1 MMSEE
6 PILCEVRD
14 GVAHVTLNR
23 PDSANAFDLGMVRAL
38 HRVMIDCD
46 KNSAVRAVLL
56 TGAGRMFSA
65 GGDLKFFLEAGDRV
79 SFLLAEMTA
88 ALHAAVAV
96 MNRMD
101 PPVVIAVNGMAAGGG
116 MSLAMSGDVV
126 FAAEGARFTMAYTA
140 AGLSPDG
147 SSTWF
152 LPRLAGFGRAKEL
165 ALTNRLLSAPE
176 ALQLGII
183 DRVVADDSLSAEAA
197 KQAEAFAAGPTGA
210 YGAVKRL
217 MIESL
222 QNGLE
227 TQMELESRAIAER
240 AAGPDGREGL
250 GAFAAKRK
258 PTFTGE

>member
-1 MMSEE
+1 MASD
-6 PILCEVRD
+6 PILYEVRD

-23 PDSANAFDLGMVRAL
+23 PDAANAFDLEVVRAF
-38 HRVMIDCD
+38 HRIMIDCD
-46 KNSAVRAVLL
+46 KNPAVRAVLL

-79 SFLLAEMTA
+79 ASVLAEMTA
-88 ALHAAVAV
+88 GLHAGIAV

-116 MSLAMSGDVV
+116 MSLAMTGDVV
-126 FAAEGARFTMAYTA
+126 FAGEGARFTMAYTA

-147 SSTWF
+147 SSSWF
-152 LPRLAGFGRAKEL
+152 LPRLAGFRRAKEL
-165 ALTNRLLSAPE
+165 ALTNRMLSARE
-176 ALQLGII
+176 ALEIGIV
-183 DRVVADDSLSAEAA
+183 DRVTSEETLLEEAG
-197 KQAEAFAAGPTGA
+197 KQARAFADGPTGA

-227 TQMELESRAIAER
+227 TQMELESRGIAAR
-240 AAGPDGREGL
+240 AASPDGREGV
-250 GAFAAKRK
+250 GAFAEKRK
-258 PTFTGE
+258 PRFSGE